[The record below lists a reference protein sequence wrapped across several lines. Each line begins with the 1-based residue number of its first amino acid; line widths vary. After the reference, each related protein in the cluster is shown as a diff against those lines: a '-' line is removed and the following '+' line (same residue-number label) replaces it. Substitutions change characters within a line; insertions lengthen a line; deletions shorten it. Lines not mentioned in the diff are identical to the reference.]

1 MKLDRLR
8 LMKHYFI
15 MLDYPALAA
24 VSAVVREGSFERA
37 ADALGI
43 TPSAVS
49 QRVRGLEE
57 RLGTVL
63 IVRAQPCEPTDVG
76 RALCAHFD
84 QVRLLEAD
92 LAPHLKP
99 QFGKGEA
106 PLILKIAVNS
116 DSLATWFPE
125 AAAQFVQATGTLLD
139 LIVDDEAHTADRLRS
154 GEVSAVITSDPEPI
168 QGCSTI
174 ELGSLR
180 YRACASPEFIAR
192 YFADGVDQRSL
203 AKAPCLRF
211 DRRDAVQTRWAA
223 DFHGVKLSAPTH
235 WVPSTQGFL
244 DFTEKGLAW
253 GLHPEPLAL
262 PCIAAGTLQEL
273 PPCEPLV
280 VRLYWTV
287 TRLQAGSLRSLTD
300 AVRKVAGA
308 ALVPRGA

>member
-1 MKLDRLR
+1 
-8 LMKHYFI
+8 

-57 RLGTVL
+57 RLGAVL
-63 IVRAQPCEPTDVG
+63 IVRSQPCEPTEVG
-76 RALCAHFD
+76 RTLCAHFD

-92 LAPHLKP
+92 LVPHLNP
-99 QFGKGEA
+99 QFGKGQA
-106 PLILKIAVNS
+106 PLTLKIAVNS
-116 DSLATWFPE
+116 DSLSTWFPE
-125 AAAQFVQATGTLLD
+125 AAAQFAQATGTLLD

-154 GEVSAVITSDPEPI
+154 GEVSAVVTSDPEPI

-180 YRACASPEFIAR
+180 YRACASPDFIAR
-192 YFADGVDQRSL
+192 HFADGVDQASL
-203 AKAPCLRF
+203 SKAPCLRF
-211 DRRDAVQTRWAA
+211 DRRDAVQSRWAA
-223 DFHGVKLSAPTH
+223 EFHGAKLSAPTH

-244 DFTEKGLAW
+244 DFAVRGLAW
-253 GLHPEPLAL
+253 GMHPEPLAL
-262 PCIAAGTLQEL
+262 PYIAAGTLAEL
-273 PPCEPLV
+273 PPCQPLV

-287 TRLQAGSLRSLTD
+287 TRIQAGSLRSLTD
-300 AVRKVAGA
+300 AVRRIA
-308 ALVPRGA
+308 ATVLVPRE